1 MLLGLALAM
10 FLNQKLKGKGFLRT
24 LFYLPNIFSMV
35 AVSMAWLYLYDTTS
49 GILNKVLKDLGMQL
63 CRGSAVLP
71 CNDLH
76 SHYEYL
82 EHHRIQHDPVPV
94 RAAGHTG
101 LPV

>member
-49 GILNKVLKDLGMQL
+49 GILNKVLKDLGMQAVP
-63 CRGSAVLP
+63 CISSASMAMISIAVSYTHL
-71 CNDLH
+71 DVYKRQEI
-76 SHYEYL
+76 SFAE
-82 EHHRIQHDPVPV
+82 VKKM
-94 RAAGHTG
+94 
-101 LPV
+101 